1 MTREANYPRPN
12 DHDLTNAVFP
22 LYSFTLQPLG
32 KAAGSGKRSAA
43 VAQAVF
49 IGCQSKTS
57 MDAGDWPLKGDSHK
71 INLDYTHLKA
81 IHQQINAE
89 AAAGTL
95 HVATDD
101 RESGLLRIIEII
113 EEVSSTIETKPNGD
127 YNPLYTRI
135 PAGVDIEL
143 P

>member
-1 MTREANYPRPN
+1 MTRKAHYSRPN
-12 DHDLTNAVFP
+12 DHDLTAAVFP
-22 LYSFTLQPLG
+22 LYEFTLRPLG

-57 MDAGDWPLKGDSHK
+57 MAAGDWPLKGDSHK
-71 INLDYTHLKA
+71 INLDYPHLKA
-81 IHQQINAE
+81 IHQQIKAE

-101 RESGLLRIIEII
+101 RESGLLRIIQII
-113 EEVSSTIETKPNGD
+113 EEVASTVETKPNGD
-127 YNPLYTRI
+127 YNPLYNSDNE
-135 PAGVDIEL
+135 GVDIEL